1 LLASKK
7 DVSQNKLR
15 PNLTANLLAEVS
27 KVLFTESPSLVNLF
41 NLTKLYD
48 NKIKT
53 TQSLWIV

>member
-1 LLASKK
+1 MSKK

-53 TQSLWIV
+53 TQSL